1 MATDEPTYFETPA
14 KLRAW
19 FKKHHAKAGELL
31 LGYWK
36 VDSGRPS
43 VTWPESVDE
52 ALCVGWIDGVRKR
65 IDDERYTIRFTPRR
79 PGSVWSQINVKRVPE
94 LVAEGRMQPAG
105 LAVFEAR
112 GEQHERGYSFAD
124 RAQDFPPEVEA
135 QFRQAN
141 AEAFAFFQ
149 RQPPGYRRACIY
161 HVMSP
166 KTEVTRQKRL
176 ATLIE
181 DSAAG
186 RRLGHTTKYSGK
198 D

>member
-1 MATDEPTYFETPA
+1 MDEPIYFETPA

-19 FKKHHAKAGELL
+19 FRKNHAKAPELL
-31 LGYWK
+31 LGFWK
-36 VDSGRPS
+36 VDSGQPS
-43 VTWPESVDE
+43 VTWPQSVDE

-112 GEQHERGYSFAD
+112 GEQHQRGYSFAD
-124 RAQDFPPEVEA
+124 RAQDFPPDIEV
-135 QFRQAN
+135 QFRA
-141 AEAFAFFQ
+141 ADAKAWAYFEK
-149 RQPPGYRRACIY
+149 QPPGYRRACIY
-161 HVMSP
+161 WVTSP
-166 KTEVTRQKRL
+166 KTEATRQKRL

-186 RRLGHTTKYSGK
+186 RRLGHTTQYKSPK
-198 D
+198 T